1 MGEGIESIRIPI
13 ETELQFQKAFVG
25 FYSSPPSNS
34 HVYKDPPCV
43 RSIATYSGDWFIDL
57 NQEDCS

>member
-1 MGEGIESIRIPI
+1 MFHLQGLSLGSIRRTPLIL
-13 ETELQFQKAFVG
+13 TYTKT
-25 FYSSPPSNS
+25 
-34 HVYKDPPCV
+34 PPCV